1 MSEQSTAPSADAPP
15 EGPPEEGGIPWINTE
30 IQQQI
35 QWRDGDI
42 VVSVPAKS
50 GTTWT
55 MNIVHQLRSG
65 GDPDLFDVYV
75 EVPWLEFVPSPTTEV
90 ADIVAGFDAMGTE
103 RRRAFKTHSGPGDLP
118 YQAPGK
124 GPDVKYVVVGRNPD
138 EAIASMRPFIDSH
151 SDAWFQLWDVPKEMV
166 VGPDFETFV
175 NEIGQMLLMQTFAFL
190 AAWWPLR
197 NQPNVLFVHFADLKA
212 DPEGS
217 VRRIADF
224 LGFEP
229 TEDEWP
235 GIMEYTS
242 FAWMKAHE
250 DKFELRSL
258 SDPPIL
264 DPGAMIRKGQVGAAA
279 EDGVTPEM
287 SATIAAVGREIVG
300 DEAALTWFSHGGPL
314 PT

>member
-15 EGPPEEGGIPWINTE
+15 EGPPEEGIPWINTE

-65 GDPDLFDVYV
+65 GDPDLLDVYV
-75 EVPWLEFVPSPTTEV
+75 EVPWLEFVPSPTTQV
-90 ADIVAGFDAMGTE
+90 ADIVAGFDAMGHD

-118 YQAPGK
+118 YQAPGD
-124 GPDVKYVVVGRNPD
+124 GPDVKYVVVARNPD

-166 VGPDFETFV
+166 VGPDFETFF
-175 NEIGQMLLMQTFAFL
+175 NEIGGMLLMQTFAFL
-190 AAWWPLR
+190 AAWWPFR
-197 NQPNVLFVHFADLKA
+197 DQPNVLFVHFADLKS

-229 TEDEWP
+229 TDDQWP

-242 FAWMKAHE
+242 FGWMKAHE
-250 DKFELRSL
+250 EKFELRSL

-287 SATIAAVGREIVG
+287 SATIAALGREIVG